1 VSLTAAVD
9 RLWRAVHQLRD
20 DEQALRLHAIEDR
33 PVGEPNKLVDDV
45 GTASLTLAGWV
56 EEVVD
61 GAAQAVA
68 ANRYPTDLP
77 RLHQAL
83 GASTE
88 AAERAAGQLT
98 DELTGSRRLD
108 QLDGLRRAGRE
119 QLAWVAAIK
128 QGLDRANESAWEVAF
143 ALTDCWRELA
153 ERAPGGERPGARPGG
168 AVPAAAH
175 RTPPPA
181 NKRRP

>member
-1 VSLTAAVD
+1 MSLTAALD
-9 RLWRAVHQLRD
+9 RLWRAAHQLRD
-20 DEQALRLHAIEDR
+20 DVQGLRLHALEDR

-56 EEVVD
+56 EEAVD
-61 GAAQAVA
+61 AAAQAVA
-68 ANRYPTDLP
+68 ASRYPTDLP

-83 GASTE
+83 GACTE
-88 AAERAAGQLT
+88 AAERAAGQLI

-119 QLAWVAAIK
+119 QHAWVAAIK

-143 ALTDCWRELA
+143 ALTDCWRDLA
-153 ERAPGGERPGARPGG
+153 ERAPGGEPAEVRPGG
-168 AVPAAAH
+168 AFPVAGHHA
-175 RTPPPA
+175 PPTGSE
-181 NKRRP
+181 RRP